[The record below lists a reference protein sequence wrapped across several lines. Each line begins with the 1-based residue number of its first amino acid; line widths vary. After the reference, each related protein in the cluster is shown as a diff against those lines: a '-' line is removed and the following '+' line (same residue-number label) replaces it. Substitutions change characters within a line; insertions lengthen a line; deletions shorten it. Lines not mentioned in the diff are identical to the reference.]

1 LPKILV
7 IRFSSIGDIVLASPV
22 FRCLKQQMP
31 ECELHFLTKASFAP
45 VTEAN
50 PYIDKFHY
58 YKDDLPSVI
67 KSLQQENFDYVV
79 DLHSNMRSLSVKK
92 ALKKKTF
99 TIRKLTVQKFLLT
112 EFGINIMPGR
122 HITQRSLDTIAPLG
136 VKDDGFGL
144 DYFIPEKDRVT
155 VKDIPMSHSA
165 GYVALVIGANHYTK
179 RLPTEKL
186 AELCRLID
194 YPIMLLGGKEER
206 ETGASLAKIDDV
218 RIYNACGKFNI
229 NESADL
235 VRKAKL
241 VVSHDTGLLYIA
253 CAFRQPSIAIWG
265 GTSPKLDVEPYYG
278 SNFVHAQREPI
289 YENVLMGLHCQP
301 CSKYGTSTCPLGHF
315 NCMNKL
321 DMKSLAGNINKRL
334 LK

>member
-22 FRCLKQQMP
+22 FRCLKQQLP
-31 ECELHFLTKASFAP
+31 DCELHFLTKASFAP

-50 PYIDKFHY
+50 PYIDRFHY
-58 YKDDLPSVI
+58 YKDDLTSLV

-79 DLHSNMRSLSVKK
+79 DLHKNMRSLSVKK

-112 EFGINIMPGR
+112 EFGINLMPGR
-122 HITQRSLDTIAPLG
+122 HITQRSLDTVAALG
-136 VKDDGFGL
+136 VKNDGLGL
-144 DYFIPEKDRVT
+144 DYFIPEKDRIT

-165 GYVALVIGANHYTK
+165 GYIALVIGANHATK
-179 RLPTEKL
+179 RLPVEKL
-186 AELCRLID
+186 AELCRLVD
-194 YPIMLLGGKEER
+194 YPIILLGGKEER
-206 ETGASLAKIDDV
+206 EAGDFLSRIDDV

-253 CAFRQPSIAIWG
+253 CAFRQPCIAIWG

-278 SNFVHAQREPI
+278 SSFSIDQRKPI
-289 YENVLMGLHCQP
+289 YENVLMGLSCQP

-315 NCMNKL
+315 KCMNKL
-321 DMKSLAGNINKRL
+321 DMASVAGKIHARL
-334 LK
+334 IK